1 MSPIDRRSFLETSG
15 VLGAIA
21 IVPSLRPTRRGPGP
35 DGPGNVGLVG
45 AGRQG
50 RALLGE
56 LQKLE
61 NVNVTAVCDVIA
73 SRLRSGLRRAQ
84 GAAGFDDHRRLLDEA
99 QIDALV
105 VATPTHLHREVVVD
119 ALARGKHVYC
129 EAPLAST
136 VADCQAIVRA
146 ARESKGVLQVG
157 MQARSNPI
165 YALARSFVRSGAV
178 RDLVSFRAQMH
189 EKTSWRFPAA
199 DRADETALNWRL
211 DPALSLGLAGEFGV
225 HQFDVFHWFLN
236 DYPTAVRGAGS
247 LQLHDDG
254 REVADTVQCE
264 LEFPGGRRLL
274 YEASLANSFDGTYEL
289 LHGTMGSIKLAWTAG
304 WMFKEADAPTQGWEV
319 YAIRESFHNEEGITL
334 IADATKLAKQNE
346 LKAGMGLPHPPL
358 HYALADFFE
367 SASGGK
373 PVVCSA
379 EEGLR
384 AAVVG
389 IRAAQA
395 VASGERLAIDKKLFE
410 EG

>member
-1 MSPIDRRSFLETSG
+1 MKEVDRRSFLEASSA
-15 VLGAIA
+15 LGAIA
-21 IVPSLRPTRRGPGP
+21 LAPNLQPTGRGPLPGGP
-35 DGPGNVGLVG
+35 LNVGLVG

-61 NVNVTAVCDVIA
+61 DVNVTAVCDVIA
-73 SRLRSGLRRAQ
+73 SRRRSGLRRAQ
-84 GAAGFDDHRRLLDEA
+84 GAAGFEDHRRLLDEA
-99 QIDALV
+99 AVDAVV
-105 VATPTHLHREVVVD
+105 VATPTHLHRGAVVD
-119 ALARGKHVYC
+119 ALERGKHVYC

-136 VADCQAIVRA
+136 LEDCRAIVGA
-146 ARESKGVLQVG
+146 GREAQGVLQVG

-189 EKTSWRFPAA
+189 EKTSWRFPSANP
-199 DRADETALNWRL
+199 ADEAALNWRL

-247 LQLHDDG
+247 LLLHDDG
-254 REVADTVQCE
+254 REVPDTVQCE

-274 YEASLANSFDGTYEL
+274 YEASLANSFEGTYEL
-289 LHGTMGSIKLAWTAG
+289 LHGTMGTIKLAGTAG

-319 YAIRESFHNEEGITL
+319 YAIRETYHREEGITL
-334 IADATKLAKQNE
+334 IADATKLARQNE
-346 LKAGMGLPHPPL
+346 LEAGVGLPHPPL
-358 HYALADFFE
+358 YYALTDFVE
-367 SASGGK
+367 SCAGTK
-373 PVVCSA
+373 PVVCPA
-379 EEGLR
+379 GEGLR
-384 AAVVG
+384 AALVS

-395 VASGERLAIDKKLFE
+395 VESGERLVIDPAELE
-410 EG
+410 ER